1 MTYDDQVAIGASLN
15 EAVERVLTGFGIP
28 ELYGPTW
35 TQLISAIAQSVLV
48 KLDESGYQIVK
59 K

>member
-1 MTYDDQVAIGASLN
+1 MNYEDQVAIGANLN
-15 EAVERVLTGFGIP
+15 EAIERVLTGFGIP
-28 ELYGPTW
+28 QLYGPTW

-48 KLDESGYQIVK
+48 QLDQAGYQIVK

>member
-1 MTYDDQVAIGASLN
+1 VTYDDQVAIGASLN

-35 TQLISAIAQSVLV
+35 TQLITAIAQSVLV
-48 KLDESGYQIVK
+48 QLDETGYQIVK

>member
-1 MTYDDQVAIGASLN
+1 MTYDDLVAIGASLN

-35 TQLISAIAQSVLV
+35 TRLISAIAQSVLV
-48 KLDESGYQIVK
+48 QLDESGYQIVK